1 MPNPERAVIA
11 VNGPAVR
18 EMRKHVGITPARLAA
33 EIDVSV
39 EYMRKIEL
47 GHSRT
52 VSPEV
57 YDRLCY
63 ALRLVDRRVLLADPH
78 GSTTPSPGDHPMP
91 ITTPSAPSALDAPD
105 PIDDALD
112 APDPVDNALDAADPD
127 GDRTSL
133 LESVAS

>member
-1 MPNPERAVIA
+1 MPNPERAVITI
-11 VNGPAVR
+11 NGPAVR
-18 EMRKHVGITPARLAA
+18 EMRKHIGITPARLAA

-57 YDRLCY
+57 YDRLCW
-63 ALRLVDRRVLLADPH
+63 ALRLSDRRVLLADPH
-78 GSTTPSPGDHPMP
+78 SPSSPGDHSMP
-91 ITTPSAPSALDAPD
+91 ITPPPASSALDAPD
-105 PIDDALD
+105 ALDNALD
-112 APDPVDNALDAADPD
+112 APDPVDNALDEPDPD
-127 GDRTSL
+127 GDRTCL

>member
-1 MPNPERAVIA
+1 MPNLERSVITI
-11 VNGPAVR
+11 NGPAVR

-33 EIDVSV
+33 EVDVSV
-39 EYMRKIEL
+39 EYIRKIEL

-57 YDRLCY
+57 YDKLCY
-63 ALRLVDRRVLLADPH
+63 ALRLRDRRILLADPH
-78 GSTTPSPGDHPMP
+78 GSIPPPGDHPMP
-91 ITTPSAPSALDAPD
+91 STPPMPSALDAPD
-105 PIDDALD
+105 PVDDALD
-112 APDPVDNALDAADPD
+112 APDPIDNALDAPDPD